1 MTVAVRSIRQAKVRC
16 KRVIIR
22 VDMNVPFD
30 HKGRIRDDFR
40 IRESLATIRFVLRR
54 GGSVFVLLHRGR
66 PVGRDPKLSI
76 IPIAERAAKILG
88 VGVRVVSD
96 LTRERPEK
104 YQKMRV
110 LFSENIRFFDG
121 EEKDSPKFAKVLAG
135 WGDLYVN
142 DALAVSHRAAASI
155 VAITKFLPSYT
166 GLLLASEISALDRV
180 LKNPRRPF
188 VVILGGAKAET
199 KIPYVALLLKKADEL
214 IPGGVILNTLWAGWG
229 HETGK
234 SVVEKS
240 QFSNAKKLNRERRLL
255 IPDDVSVLT
264 GNIIK
269 GPMRVIPLASV
280 GRGDYILD
288 LGPAS
293 VRKFAPIL
301 YKTRTVLWNGPL
313 GNTDRVGGDRATRA
327 LAKILKRSRARIVV
341 GGGDLEAALKKE
353 KVVGS
358 RVFVSTGGGAMLEYV
373 AFGTLPGIEA
383 LKRE

>member
-1 MTVAVRSIRQAKVRC
+1 
-16 KRVIIR
+16 
-22 VDMNVPFD
+22 MNVPFD

-40 IRESLATIRFVLRR
+40 IRESLATIKFVLRR

-76 IPIAERAAKILG
+76 IPIAECAAKILG
-88 VGVRVVSD
+88 VSVRVVSD

-104 YQKMRV
+104 YQKMQV
-110 LFSENIRFFDG
+110 TFSDNIRFFEG
-121 EEKDSPKFAKVLAG
+121 EEKDSPKFAKILAG

-142 DALAVSHRAAASI
+142 DAFAVSHRAAASI
-155 VAITKFLPSYT
+155 VAITKLLPSFA

-199 KIPYVALLLKKADEL
+199 KIPYIAPLLKKADKL
-214 IPGGVILNTLWAGWG
+214 IPGGVILNTLWESWG

-240 QFSNAKKLNRERRLL
+240 QLSNAKKLSRERRLL
-255 IPDDVSVLT
+255 IPDDVCVLK
-264 GNIIK
+264 GDIIK
-269 GPMRVIPLASV
+269 GPMRAVPLASV

-293 VRKFAPIL
+293 VKKFAPIL
-301 YKTRTVLWNGPL
+301 DKARTVLWNGPL
-313 GNTDRVGGDRATRA
+313 GNTDRVSGDRATRA
-327 LAKILKRSRARIVV
+327 FAKILKRSRARIVV

-373 AFGTLPGIEA
+373 ARGILPGVEA
-383 LKRE
+383 LKRK

>member
-1 MTVAVRSIRQAKVRC
+1 MTVAVRSIRQAKVRG

-40 IRESLATIRFVLRR
+40 IRESLATIKFVLRR

-76 IPIAERAAKILG
+76 IPIAERVAKILG
-88 VGVRVVSD
+88 VSVRVVSD

-104 YQKMRV
+104 YQKMQV
-110 LFSENIRFFDG
+110 TFSDNIRFFEG
-121 EEKDSPKFAKVLAG
+121 EEKDSPKFAKILAG

-142 DALAVSHRAAASI
+142 DAFAVSHRAAASI
-155 VAITKFLPSYT
+155 VAITKLLPSFA

-199 KIPYVALLLKKADEL
+199 KIPYIAPLLKKADKL
-214 IPGGVILNTLWAGWG
+214 IAGGVILNTLLAGWG

-240 QFSNAKKLNRERRLL
+240 QLSNAKKLSRARRLL
-255 IPDDVSVLT
+255 IADDVCVL
-264 GNIIK
+264 GGDMAK
-269 GPMRVIPLASV
+269 GSMCTIPLASV
-280 GRGDYILD
+280 GASDYILD
-288 LGPAS
+288 VGPMS
-293 VRKFAPIL
+293 VMRFVPIL
-301 YKTRTVLWNGPL
+301 ERARTILWNGPL
-313 GNTDRVGGDRATRA
+313 GNTDRALGDRATRA
-327 LAKILKRSRARIVV
+327 FAKILKKSRARIVV

-353 KVVGS
+353 KVKG
-358 RVFVSTGGGAMLEYV
+358 RNFFVSTGGGAMLEYV
-373 AFGTLPGIEA
+373 AYGTLPGIKVLER
-383 LKRE
+383 K